1 MSSDQKAVLAGI
13 CVTVM
18 PGVLFTNLTV
28 TNLFKTN
35 QTGNPS
41 LRTIL
46 MLSFSNVLLVLIA
59 LLTFIFGTITKT
71 DSQVLQ
77 SASPFFNPLM
87 HNIPKWSNTL

>member
-1 MSSDQKAVLAGI
+1 MSSDQKAILAGI

-18 PGVLFTNLTV
+18 LGVLFTNLIV

-77 SASPFFNPLM
+77 IASPFFNPLM